1 MAGVVHA
8 GRPVHAHD
16 VFTRATPGGGGW
28 YPRSGSCAVGVT
40 PGLGMP
46 AWLEDAGESRY
57 RGVYGDPNGFGT
69 EVCFDSL
76 DEALAWANTDG
87 SAAFLIVTD
96 E

>member
-1 MAGVVHA
+1 
-8 GRPVHAHD
+8 
-16 VFTRATPGGGGW
+16 
-28 YPRSGSCAVGVT
+28 
-40 PGLGMP
+40 MP